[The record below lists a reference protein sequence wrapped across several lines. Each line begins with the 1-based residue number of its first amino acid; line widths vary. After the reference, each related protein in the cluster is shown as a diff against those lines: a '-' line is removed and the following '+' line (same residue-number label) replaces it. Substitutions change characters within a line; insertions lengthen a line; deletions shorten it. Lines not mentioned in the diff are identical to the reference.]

1 MDWKVNE
8 NFTLSFVAA
17 FADPG
22 RAGGAVFDRTETFAY
37 GMIFAAYSF

>member
-8 NFTLSFVAA
+8 NFTFSFVAA

-22 RAGGAVFDRTETFAY
+22 ELVEQVYGRTRNFAY
-37 GMIFAAYSF
+37 GMIYLAYSY